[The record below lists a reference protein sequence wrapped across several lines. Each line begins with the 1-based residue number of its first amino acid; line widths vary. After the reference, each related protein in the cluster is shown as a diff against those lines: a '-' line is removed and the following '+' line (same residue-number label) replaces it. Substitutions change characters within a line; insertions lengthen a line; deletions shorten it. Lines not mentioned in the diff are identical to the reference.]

1 MQVGKYLQS
10 RSQLENWPRYGTIK
24 GMDKEIRDKVDRFF
38 GQFQKR
44 QYRKG
49 EVLVR
54 ADENPPGIFYL
65 KSGTVR
71 QYDITERGTVV
82 ILNIFKPPAF
92 FPMSWAINQPDNEY
106 FFEAMEQVELHLV
119 PREEAVKFIR
129 DNPDVMFDLLS
140 RLYRGTDGLL
150 KRMSYL
156 MGSTA
161 YNRVLLELIIAA
173 RRFGQKSDKGEIRL
187 DMTAGDLASR
197 TGLTRETVSRELQKL
212 KSEKLVRIS
221 LGIIVIPD
229 LSALERAET
238 V

>member
-1 MQVGKYLQS
+1 MA
-10 RSQLENWPRYGTIK
+10 IK
-24 GMDKEIRDKVDRFF
+24 AKVDQFF
-38 GQFQKR
+38 RQFQKR

-54 ADENPPGIFYL
+54 ADENPPGVFYL
-65 KSGTVR
+65 KSGTVQ

-119 PREEAVKFIR
+119 PRDEAVKFIQS
-129 DNPDVMFDLLS
+129 NPDVMFNLLS

-150 KRMSYL
+150 KRMSHL

-161 YNRVLLELIIAA
+161 YGRVLLELIIAA
-173 RRFGQKSDKGEIRL
+173 HRFGHKSEKGEIRL
-187 DMTAGDLASR
+187 DMTAGDLAGR

-212 KSEKLVRIS
+212 KAEKLVRIS
-221 LGIIVIPD
+221 LGVIAIPD
-229 LSALERAET
+229 LTALERVET
-238 V
+238 T

>member
-1 MQVGKYLQS
+1 MPAIQITAEELAKLWHNKS
-10 RSQLENWPRYGTIK
+10 
-24 GMDKEIRDKVDRFF
+24 MDKKIKVKVNQHFR
-38 GQFQKR
+38 QFQKR

-54 ADENPPGIFYL
+54 ADENPPGVFYL
-65 KSGTVR
+65 ISGTVR

-82 ILNIFKPPAF
+82 TLNIFKPPAF
-92 FPMSWAINQPDNEY
+92 FPMSWAINQTDNEY
-106 FFEAMEQVELHLV
+106 FFEAMEPVELHLV
-119 PREEAVKFIR
+119 PRENAAKVIR

-140 RLYRGTDGLL
+140 RLYRGTDVML
-150 KRMSYL
+150 KRMSRL

-161 YNRVLLELIIAA
+161 YNRILLELIIAA
-173 RRFGQKSDKGEIRL
+173 RRFGQKSAKGEIRL

-212 KSEKLVRIS
+212 KAEKLVRIS

-229 LSALERAET
+229 FAALEKVEA